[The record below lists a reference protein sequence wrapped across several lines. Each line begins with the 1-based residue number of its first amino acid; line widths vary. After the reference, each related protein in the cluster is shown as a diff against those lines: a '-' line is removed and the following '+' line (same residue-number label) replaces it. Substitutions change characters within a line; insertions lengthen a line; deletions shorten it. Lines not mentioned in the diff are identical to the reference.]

1 MLCCLTAPTN
11 MRRISASVGTVI
23 RWPACSHNAGLEV
36 HLSSGYRNSAIRSLR
51 AGRSRRSARAASLV
65 VQMFLGFPLPAA
77 VVLHAAASGILPAV
91 GLPASEGT
99 GQIAPMRVTGMGQK
113 ENPAMP
119 ATAHIPPQAGFLS
132 QQGAQ
137 DNVVLPHQFPDGRT
151 ATIPVRTELEL
162 LLDFNYQKPRDW
174 LTMET
179 LQYTPFVLPSGSP
192 R

>member
-1 MLCCLTAPTN
+1 
-11 MRRISASVGTVI
+11 
-23 RWPACSHNAGLEV
+23 
-36 HLSSGYRNSAIRSLR
+36 
-51 AGRSRRSARAASLV
+51 
-65 VQMFLGFPLPAA
+65 
-77 VVLHAAASGILPAV
+77 
-91 GLPASEGT
+91 
-99 GQIAPMRVTGMGQK
+99 MRVSGMGQK

-119 ATAHIPPQAGFLS
+119 ATAHIRSQAGFLS

-179 LQYTPFVLPSGSP
+179 LQYTPFVLPLWVTSVTRGKTKASLVSNLP
-192 R
+192 DTTFPNLLLLHP

>member
-1 MLCCLTAPTN
+1 MQT
-11 MRRISASVGTVI
+11 
-23 RWPACSHNAGLEV
+23 
-36 HLSSGYRNSAIRSLR
+36 
-51 AGRSRRSARAASLV
+51 
-65 VQMFLGFPLPAA
+65 FLGFPLRAA
-77 VVLHAAASGILPAV
+77 VVRHAAASGILPAV

-99 GQIAPMRVTGMGQK
+99 GQIASMGIPRVCQK

-137 DNVVLPHQFPDGRT
+137 DNVVLPHQFPNGRT
-151 ATIPVRTELEL
+151 ATIPVRTELEM